1 MTLFQLHSQR
11 AELTGPR
18 WTPLTLSRDTAP
30 ATSLLSGWLEGEQVI
45 AGRPAALVVRLGKG
59 RVVLLGF
66 PAQHRAQSHAT
77 FRLFFN
83 SIFTS
88 TRDQ

>member
-1 MTLFQLHSQR
+1 
-11 AELTGPR
+11 
-18 WTPLTLSRDTAP
+18 
-30 ATSLLSGWLEGEQVI
+30 LSGWLEGEQII

-66 PAQHRAQSHAT
+66 AAQHRAQSHAT